1 MLPFFS
7 PVATCPF
14 QLLIEVLYEASLLL
28 TLLVIESMSL
38 PSSKSWIE
46 RNVQIRTVFLEG
58 LLRRCFFL
66 PFLARMM
73 RERERAARD
82 RLVRLINAAT
92 ADRNLDWRNGEGKRE
107 VGRQGGKS
115 GGSEAGQ
122 TKLRRSVNQ
131 PMKME

>member
-1 MLPFFS
+1 MPFS
-7 PVATCPF
+7 IAASV
-14 QLLIEVLYEASLLL
+14 IEVLYGAPLLL

-66 PFLARMM
+66 PSVSGSHDE
-73 RERERAARD
+73 REREARD

-115 GGSEAGQ
+115 AGRG
-122 TKLRRSVNQ
+122 RRNSGD
-131 PMKME
+131 P

>member
-1 MLPFFS
+1 M
-7 PVATCPF
+7 
-14 QLLIEVLYEASLLL
+14 
-28 TLLVIESMSL
+28 
-38 PSSKSWIE
+38 
-46 RNVQIRTVFLEG
+46 QIRTVFLEG

-73 RERERAARD
+73 REREARD

-107 VGRQGGKS
+107 VGRES